1 MFASVR
7 NNTISDS
14 FYVVAVSFRVYDLP
28 VSILIV
34 NFAIMKQTIP
44 HIVQY
49 QGSKRKL
56 AEQILRHMPRKFA
69 RLIEPFSGMA
79 AISIAVAYRNMTDT
93 FVINDIN
100 PDIVSILQSAIETP
114 EELISTYSTLW
125 NEQFSYDGG
134 SEAHFYKV
142 RNDFNNGDKK
152 ACVMLYLLARCV
164 KGSVRYNSVGEFNQS
179 PDKRRNGTSPES
191 LSFNVRS
198 ISNILKG
205 KTSFYSMDFREI
217 LDMAQKGD
225 IIYMDPPYQ
234 GVSNVRDHRY
244 ISGLSFDEF
253 VVALENLNKRSIDYI
268 ISYDGSLGSKKYG
281 QDLPEFLGLTR
292 YDLNAGLSTQ
302 ALYLGKKLNT
312 FEALYVSKDL
322 ASNFETRPVYFQR
335 QLEF

>member
-1 MFASVR
+1 
-7 NNTISDS
+7 
-14 FYVVAVSFRVYDLP
+14 
-28 VSILIV
+28 
-34 NFAIMKQTIP
+34 MKQTVP

-56 AEQILRHMPRKFA
+56 ADQILRHMPRKFE

-79 AISIAVAYRNMTDT
+79 AISIAVAYRNMAEQ
-93 FVINDIN
+93 FIINDIN

-114 EELISTYSTLW
+114 EELISSYSSLW

-142 RNDFNNGDKK
+142 RNDFNQGDKK
-152 ACVMLYLLARCV
+152 ACAMLYLLARCV
-164 KGSVRYNSVGEFNQS
+164 KGSVRYNSAGEFNQS

-205 KTSFYSMDFREI
+205 KTIFYSKDFREI

-225 IIYMDPPYQ
+225 IVYMDPPYQ

-244 ISGLSFDEF
+244 IAGLSFDEF
-253 VVALENLNKRSIDYI
+253 VVALENLNKRNIDYI

-281 QDLPEFLGLTR
+281 QDLHEFLVLTR
-292 YDLNAGLSTQ
+292 YNLNAGLSTQ
-302 ALYLGKKLNT
+302 ALYLEKKLDT
-312 FEALYVSKDL
+312 FEALYVSSGL
-322 ASNFETRPVYFQR
+322 LSYFENKSVCLQG